1 MLPICPPPWTA
12 HSGQQPEP
20 ATRNVRFAKSKHLRR
35 TIAMRRSSR
44 IMVAVSTVVMF
55 ALAAMAQEAPAGNTG
70 RALPVP
76 TSAPTPQAGHV
87 YVPESSKARPEDVG
101 LRSHTTYVLHSV
113 DGNKPAGLKIPTA
126 EVLAGPAATIL
137 MSETPQSL
145 GCIYV
150 TIPNSAPSIPNSPSA
165 SAPPIPP

>member
-1 MLPICPPPWTA
+1 
-12 HSGQQPEP
+12 
-20 ATRNVRFAKSKHLRR
+20 
-35 TIAMRRSSR
+35 MRRSSR

-101 LRSHTTYVLHSV
+101 LRSHTTYVLHSL
-113 DGNKPAGLKIPTA
+113 DGHKPAGLKSPTA
-126 EVLAGPAATIL
+126 NSLCRPAAQNLI
-137 MSETPQSL
+137 SRTP
-145 GCIYV
+145 
-150 TIPNSAPSIPNSPSA
+150 
-165 SAPPIPP
+165 